1 MMTDSPDLS
10 LKGTTMTSTE
20 TAAPT
25 RTTTILE
32 VDRVG
37 HTYGTGANAYRAI
50 DSLSFSI
57 NAGEFVSIVGPS
69 GAGKT
74 TLLRILAGLIRST
87 DGTVT
92 LEGRE
97 VNGIPPGLAM
107 VFQDYSRSLL
117 PWLSVEKN
125 VMFPLK
131 SSVGSREERKKIVAQ
146 SLAAVGLTGHAH
158 KYPWQLSGGMQQR
171 VAIARAIAYRPR
183 LLLMDEPFASV
194 DAQTRSDLED
204 LVLRIRAE
212 FDMTILF
219 VTHDIDESVY
229 LADRVIVLSKPPA
242 TLVEDIAVVL
252 PEPRDQITTKEN
264 ENFVHLRGHVARL
277 IRIQKDEAKK

>member
-20 TAAPT
+20 TAAPA